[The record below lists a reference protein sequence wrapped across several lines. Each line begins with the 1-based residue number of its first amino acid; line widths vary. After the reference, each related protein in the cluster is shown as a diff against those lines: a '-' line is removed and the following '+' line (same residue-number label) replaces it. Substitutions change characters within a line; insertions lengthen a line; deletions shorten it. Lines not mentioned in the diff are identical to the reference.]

1 MMPIAPLA
9 AAGATKSR
17 PKESAAPT
25 SLKQASDA
33 VNVKSPEMK
42 VHGSAAG
49 YAPAPF
55 AAPIIT
61 ATKTATFPDPD
72 GNGKA
77 EPGDTISYTVIINNT
92 GTADATGVTFDDNPD
107 PNTTLVPGSIK
118 SSPVAVNDSYS
129 AIGNV
134 QISIPA
140 PGVLTNDI
148 DPDTGNN
155 TGLTATGGATS
166 TNGGNVVI
174 NSDGSFTYNP
184 PVGFTGSDTFTY
196 TAHDAS
202 AITSTATVTIT
213 VSNTI
218 WFINNGAAGGGDGRI
233 TSPFNSIAAY
243 LASAPTKD
251 PNDIIFLYSSAN
263 PYTGNFSLANGMQLI
278 GQGADLATAT
288 GITVPTGSNALPGAS
303 TNPDLDSTAGNTVT
317 LGQNNKI
324 RGLNL
329 RNSTGIDLVGNNF
342 GTLTTSAIG
351 LTGTGRPLS
360 LSTGTLAATFSVIN
374 STSSSGGQGISLS
387 GVAGTMS
394 VAAAI
399 ADAAA
404 TPAGQQASRKTG
416 RSG

>member
-1 MMPIAPLA
+1 MNYRSFLPSLRTRKSITSLLIAYLLLMMPIAPL

-25 SLKQASDA
+25 NLKQASDSSVLKA
-33 VNVKSPEMK
+33 PEMK

-55 AAPIIT
+55 AAPVIT

-77 EPGDTISYTVIINNT
+77 EPGDTISYTVTISNT

-166 TNGGNVVI
+166 TNGGNVVVI
-174 NSDGSFTYNP
+174 NADGSFTYNP
-184 PVGFTGSDTFTY
+184 PAGFTGGDTFTY
-196 TAHDAS
+196 TLHDAS
-202 AITSTATVTIT
+202 AVTST
-213 VSNTI
+213 
-218 WFINNGAAGGGDGRI
+218 G
-233 TSPFNSIAAY
+233 
-243 LASAPTKD
+243 
-251 PNDIIFLYSSAN
+251 
-263 PYTGNFSLANGMQLI
+263 
-278 GQGADLATAT
+278 
-288 GITVPTGSNALPGAS
+288 
-303 TNPDLDSTAGNTVT
+303 
-317 LGQNNKI
+317 
-324 RGLNL
+324 
-329 RNSTGIDLVGNNF
+329 
-342 GTLTTSAIG
+342 
-351 LTGTGRPLS
+351 
-360 LSTGTLAATFSVIN
+360 
-374 STSSSGGQGISLS
+374 
-387 GVAGTMS
+387 
-394 VAAAI
+394 
-399 ADAAA
+399 
-404 TPAGQQASRKTG
+404 
-416 RSG
+416 